1 MEAGDG
7 ETAEFNVVEGEKG
20 AEAATVTGPRCVPV
34 QGSKYAANHKHYG
47 CYACHRGP
55 PRYCHQNYPNG
66 ESGEKNQ
73 GSDSAP

>member
-7 ETAEFNVVEGEKG
+7 ETAEFNVVEGENG
-20 AEAATVTGPRCVPV
+20 AEEATVTGPRCVPV

-55 PRYCHQNYPNG
+55 PRYCPQNYPNG